1 MEELQAT
8 LQSVLSDPARMA
20 QIAALAESLGLK
32 PPEETP
38 ASPVAAAIGRQSEA
52 TGQEIG
58 NRESGTGDGRTG
70 PSASLRFAQDDKT
83 ETASPV
89 GAATGRPPNA
99 AASPVGA
106 ATGRPPNAAASPV
119 GAATG
124 RPPEAPASQIPFPIP
139 DGLDLG
145 RLMTG
150 LSAMQGRENQVL
162 GALRPS
168 LGPSGQAKADR
179 ALRAAKLARLAGQLL
194 RRGREGHV

>member
-1 MEELQAT
+1 MEDLQAT

-52 TGQEIG
+52 TGQGIG
-58 NRESGTGDGRTG
+58 NRESGTGDGGTG

-83 ETASPV
+83 ET
-89 GAATGRPPNA
+89 
-99 AASPVGA
+99 
-106 ATGRPPNAAASPV
+106 ASPV

>member
-1 MEELQAT
+1 MEDLQAT
-8 LQSVLSDPARMA
+8 LQSVLSNPAQMA

-32 PPEETP
+32 PPEESP
-38 ASPVAAAIGRQSEA
+38 ASPVGAATGRQSEA
-52 TGQEIG
+52 TGQGIG
-58 NRESGTGDGRTG
+58 NRESGTGDGGTG

-89 GAATGRPPNA
+89 GAA
-99 AASPVGA
+99 S
-106 ATGRPPNAAASPV
+106 
-119 GAATG
+119 G

-162 GALRPS
+162 GAIRPS
-168 LGPSGQAKADR
+168 LSPAGQAKADR

-194 RRGREGHV
+194 RRGREDHV

>member
-1 MEELQAT
+1 MEDLQAT
-8 LQSVLSDPARMA
+8 LQSVLSNPAQMA

-52 TGQEIG
+52 TGQGIG
-58 NRESGTGDGRTG
+58 NRESGTGDGGTG

-99 AASPVGA
+99 G
-106 ATGRPPNAAASPV
+106 ASPV

-162 GALRPS
+162 GAIRPS
-168 LGPSGQAKADR
+168 LSPAGQAKADR

-194 RRGREGHV
+194 RRGREDHV